1 MNKSENTFRNR
12 EHRLE
17 KITQNEIKKNKNR
30 KAIREMIKMKQRD
43 QHNDKL

>member
-12 EHRLE
+12 EHRFE
-17 KITQNEIKKNKNR
+17 KIAQNEIKKNKNR